1 MKGGGP
7 ADQKGN
13 SVGKEGRNRRGYS
26 CYISPDNVF
35 RAKCESA
42 ITLTVSGCI
51 RGGPAVDAVVTCQTL
66 SDGDEAAAS
75 FTVL

>member
-1 MKGGGP
+1 MLH
-7 ADQKGN
+7 
-13 SVGKEGRNRRGYS
+13 
-26 CYISPDNVF
+26 IPDNVF